1 MQHHTRVAELTWR
14 PLIALVRRAISR
26 RLQQLAYLMPRHTTE
41 LPVIII
47 VVLILYGSVVFMITI
62 IAMNSQRQRMIQKIN
77 VSHVIVVVAY
87 LAHVYLNLK
96 II

>member
-1 MQHHTRVAELTWR
+1 
-14 PLIALVRRAISR
+14 
-26 RLQQLAYLMPRHTTE
+26 MPRHTTE